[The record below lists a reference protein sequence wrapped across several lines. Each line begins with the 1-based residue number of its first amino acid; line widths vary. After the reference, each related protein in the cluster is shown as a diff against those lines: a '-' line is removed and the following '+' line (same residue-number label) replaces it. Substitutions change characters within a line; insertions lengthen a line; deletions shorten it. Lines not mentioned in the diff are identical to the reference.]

1 MIVVIR
7 VLRMTIVCL
16 EMKVSPSRAIS
27 ASFQLTNARLNSNVQ
42 LCTQNN
48 GPFVSARQTEAIR
61 YERWERAWNMTR
73 TLRWN
78 CRCLHVVRSMFDL
91 SRDKVRILFYSHL
104 VDTVQGYNP
113 PTKSQVRV
121 DFDRVHFALL
131 CVGRGGFYARR
142 SIGCSE
148 LWKSEMWRTEVERA
162 RAEWRWRMDPYH
174 PDIEHGIV
182 KLWMANPDGHYAFHW
197 STKLM
202 RGGTSCSFFGW

>member
-1 MIVVIR
+1 MWTVRWIIDCLLGRFVSRKAMIVVILGR
-7 VLRMTIVCL
+7 RMSIVCL

-27 ASFQLTNARLNSNVQ
+27 SSSQLTNARLNSNVQ
-42 LCTQNN
+42 LCTKNN

-61 YERWERAWNMTR
+61 YERWERAWDMTR

-78 CRCLHVVRSMFDL
+78 FRCLHVVRSMFDL

-113 PTKSQVRV
+113 PTKNEMRV

-131 CVGRGGFYARR
+131 YVEPGGFYARC
-142 SIGCSE
+142 SIDCSE
-148 LWKSEMWRTEVERA
+148 LWKSEMWRTEVERV
-162 RAEWRWRMDPYH
+162 RAEWRWQMDPYH

-182 KLWMANPDGHYAFHW
+182 NL
-197 STKLM
+197 
-202 RGGTSCSFFGW
+202 